1 MTESEK
7 KPKDVRPAAEA
18 LTIAGEAN
26 PELAL
31 KPGEPKQNW
40 IKIGVDYGP
49 LICFGLSFVIVPH
62 LVKSGDKETPLIWA
76 SGVLAAASVVAL
88 IVGLVAEK
96 RMAWLPL
103 VTAVLGI
110 PFAVLTVVFKNPV
123 FIKVKMTIIDVLI
136 GGVLLGGLALKKQ
149 PLKALLADT
158 LKLKDEAWPRLTLYY
173 ALFYL
178 GMAAC
183 NEIVWRTQTDATW
196 VTWKMVSIIGGPV
209 LFSLL
214 MLPFMM
220 KNMIVD
226 APPVP
231 DAANEAAKAAA
242 TDDRGGKSSGGR

>member
-1 MTESEK
+1 MTEPET
-7 KPKDVRPAAEA
+7 KPLDV
-18 LTIAGEAN
+18 AGEAN

-76 SGVLAAASVVAL
+76 SGVLAVASVVAL
-88 IVGLVAEK
+88 VVGLVAEK
-96 RMAWLPL
+96 RVAWVPL
-103 VTAVLGI
+103 ITAILGI

-123 FIKVKMTIIDVLI
+123 FIKIKMTLIDTAI

-178 GMAAC
+178 AMAAG
-183 NEIVWRTQTDATW
+183 NEIVWRTQTDGVW
-196 VTWKMVSIIGGPV
+196 VTWKMVSMIGGPV
-209 LFSLL
+209 LFSVL

-220 KNMIVD
+220 KNMIVEEP
-226 APPVP
+226 APK
-231 DAANEAAKAAA
+231 AK
-242 TDDRGGKSSGGR
+242 TSDGQ

>member
-1 MTESEK
+1 MTDPEK
-7 KPKDVRPAAEA
+7 KILDV
-18 LTIAGEAN
+18 AGEAN

-31 KPGEPKQNW
+31 KPEEPKQNW
-40 IKIGVDYGP
+40 IKMGVDFGP
-49 LICFGLSFVIVPH
+49 LICFGLAFVVVPH
-62 LVKSGDKETPLIWA
+62 LVKSADKETPLIWA

-88 IVGLVAEK
+88 IVGFIAEK
-96 RMAWLPL
+96 RVAWIPL
-103 VTAVLGI
+103 ITALLGI

-123 FIKVKMTIIDVLI
+123 FIKIKMTLIDVLI

-178 GMAAC
+178 AMAAG
-183 NEIVWRTQTDATW
+183 NEIIWRTQTDGVW
-196 VTWKMVSIIGGPV
+196 VTWKMASMIGGPV
-209 LFSLL
+209 LFSIL

-226 APPVP
+226 EPAPKT
-231 DAANEAAKAAA
+231 A
-242 TDDRGGKSSGGR
+242 DRTKSSGSQ

>member
-1 MTESEK
+1 MTEPER
-7 KPKDVRPAAEA
+7 KPIE
-18 LTIAGEAN
+18 IAGEAN

-49 LICFGLSFVIVPH
+49 LICFGLAFVIVPH
-62 LVKSGDKETPLIWA
+62 LIRSPDKEAPLIWA
-76 SGVLAAASVVAL
+76 SGVLAVASVVAL
-88 IVGLVAEK
+88 ITGFVAEK
-96 RMAWLPL
+96 RIAWLAL

-110 PFAVLTVVFKNPV
+110 PFAVLTVIFRDGV
-123 FIKVKMTIIDVLI
+123 FIKIKMTIIDALI
-136 GGVLLGGLALKKQ
+136 GGILLGGLALKKQ

-178 GMAAC
+178 AMAAC
-183 NEIVWRTQTDATW
+183 NEAVWRTQTTAVW

-209 LFSLL
+209 LFSVL

-220 KNMIVD
+220 RNMVVD
-226 APPVP
+226 EPAG
-231 DAANEAAKAAA
+231 AAKPAAA
-242 TDDRGGKSSGGR
+242 SADNRDGKSSGPK